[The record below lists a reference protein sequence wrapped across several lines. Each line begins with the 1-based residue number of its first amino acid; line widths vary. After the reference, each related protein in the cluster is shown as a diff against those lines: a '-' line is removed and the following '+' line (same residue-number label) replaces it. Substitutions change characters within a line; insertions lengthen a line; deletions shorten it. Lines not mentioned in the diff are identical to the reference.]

1 MNDVFTFCHR
11 FFLFISFPTI
21 SPFSQHLTHRQY
33 LWIDEKG
40 KRVKLPAPQYI
51 DYALTFTQKTVN
63 DESIFP
69 TKCDTLS
76 LRFPERTFESH
87 VKQIIRLMFNVLAHI
102 YHGHFKE
109 IAQLSLHTHLN
120 CLFSHLVIF
129 NDTFKL
135 VTEEKDLE
143 TLLDDVYSINT
154 SYFDNQPAPAASRL
168 LPPPPLTS
176 SSSSPSNSSSQVQQQ
191 QQNLHLQSS
200 EGGGGS
206 DKKHD
211 ELQA

>member
-1 MNDVFTFCHR
+1 M
-11 FFLFISFPTI
+11 
-21 SPFSQHLTHRQY
+21 
-33 LWIDEKG
+33 
-40 KRVKLPAPQYI
+40 KLPAPQYV

-76 LRFPERTFESH
+76 LRFPGTFESH

-109 IAQLSLHTHLN
+109 LAQLSLHTHLN

-135 VTEEKDLE
+135 VTDEKDLE

-154 SYFDNQPAPAASRL
+154 SYFDPARF
-168 LPPPPLTS
+168 
-176 SSSSPSNSSSQVQQQ
+176 PSAPFQVQQQ
-191 QQNLHLQSS
+191 SQQQQNQ
-200 EGGGGS
+200 EGS

-211 ELQA
+211 ESQA